1 MKQITVEL
9 GGTEYTIT
17 PLTMRKSRE
26 WRQQLDAPIAK
37 MIESFRMFQVVEVS
51 DLNAIGQLLD
61 NLRGVALGSVD
72 LCADAVFSY
81 SPELAAARDTIEET
95 AYDDEIVAAFVEVV
109 KLAYPFGAMFGMLSG
124 LNDRATSKN

>member
-1 MKQITVEL
+1 MKQVTVEL
-9 GGTEYTIT
+9 GGSEYTIT

-26 WRQQLDAPIAK
+26 WRQQLDAPIAR

-72 LCADAVFSY
+72 LCAEAVFSY
-81 SPELAAARDTIEET
+81 SPELEAARDEIEEI

-109 KLAYPFGAMFGMLSG
+109 KLAYPFGAMFGMLNGLSG
-124 LNDRATSKN
+124 RATSKN

>member
-1 MKQITVEL
+1 MKQVTVEL
-9 GGTEYTIT
+9 GGSEYTIT

-26 WRQQLDAPIAK
+26 WRQQLDAPIAR

-72 LCADAVFSY
+72 LCAEAVFSY

-95 AYDDEIVAAFVEVV
+95 A
-109 KLAYPFGAMFGMLSG
+109 
-124 LNDRATSKN
+124 